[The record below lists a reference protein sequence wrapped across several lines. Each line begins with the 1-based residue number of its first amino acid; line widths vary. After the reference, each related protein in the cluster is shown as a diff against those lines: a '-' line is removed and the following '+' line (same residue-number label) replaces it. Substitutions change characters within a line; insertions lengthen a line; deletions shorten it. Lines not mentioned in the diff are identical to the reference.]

1 MIVLLTV
8 SISLLSF
15 WTKGLNWRRIKSRC
29 DYIGD
34 NEIMTVDV
42 NLLKDGVLKGGDN
55 QVEVDGNNCV
65 EETWKTILMISY
77 VEISREV
84 NENNWYWY
92 QLNWKVKYG

>member
-15 WTKGLNWRRIKSRC
+15 WTKGLNWRWIKSRC

-34 NEIMTVDV
+34 NERMTVDV

-55 QVEVDGNNCV
+55 
-65 EETWKTILMISY
+65 
-77 VEISREV
+77 
-84 NENNWYWY
+84 
-92 QLNWKVKYG
+92 

>member
-1 MIVLLTV
+1 
-8 SISLLSF
+8 
-15 WTKGLNWRRIKSRC
+15 
-29 DYIGD
+29 
-34 NEIMTVDV
+34 MTVDV

-84 NENNWYWY
+84 NENN
-92 QLNWKVKYG
+92 